1 MYCYMSKHIQTKYIG
16 SYLVREFVVQYGQ
29 KTFVC
34 TKEQTL
40 DQPNKLTTDPEK
52 QYCPQGTKL
61 TSQNSLGT

>member
-1 MYCYMSKHIQTKYIG
+1 MYLLFRQRT
-16 SYLVREFVVQYGQ
+16 VQYGQ
-29 KTFVC
+29 KKFVC
-34 TKEQTL
+34 TKQQTL